1 MKRTE
6 VFVGYSGETAE
17 ELLSYPA
24 KGQYD
29 ALVAAFEK
37 AIQEKASREGEHAL
51 TDEERV
57 VLAVRSLQRE
67 VTNGGYDQFFRNSS
81 RKFTPIVVQS
91 LARIGCKQAAKITQ
105 MAVDALRLSS
115 LNVKTIEA
123 AMQRERE
130 ERDRQ
135 LDRCDELFYRNPQD
149 IARRLYTFIKGQR
162 SRMKF

>member
-37 AIQEKASREGEHAL
+37 AIQEKAAREGEHTL

-57 VLAVRSLQRE
+57 ILAVRSLQRE

-81 RKFTPIVVQS
+81 RKFTSIVVQS
-91 LARIGCKQAAKITQ
+91 LVRISCKQAAKITQ

-115 LNVKTIEA
+115 LNMKTIKT
-123 AMQRERE
+123 AMQE
-130 ERDRQ
+130 ESEHRDHR
-135 LDRCDELFYRNPQD
+135 LDRCDEQFYRNPQD
-149 IARRLYTFIKGQR
+149 LNQRLYTFIKGQR

>member
-1 MKRTE
+1 MRRTE
-6 VFVGYSGETAE
+6 MLVGYSGETAE

-37 AIQEKASREGEHAL
+37 AIQEKAAREGEHTL

-57 VLAVRSLQRE
+57 ILAVRSLQRE

-81 RKFTPIVVQS
+81 RKFTSIVVQS
-91 LARIGCKQAAKITQ
+91 LVRISCKQAAKITQ

-115 LNVKTIEA
+115 LNMKTIKT
-123 AMQRERE
+123 AMQE
-130 ERDRQ
+130 ESEQRDQR

-149 IARRLYTFIKGQR
+149 LNKRLYTFIKGHR
-162 SRMKF
+162 TRIKF